1 MFCYY
6 CKKETKENETC
17 SSCGNISKYTT
28 ETTGISWKYR
38 KRNQLI
44 IKDDDPIVSKQFS
57 WWREMEN
64 DTAYLSASYIA
75 K

>member
-1 MFCYY
+1 MD
-6 CKKETKENETC
+6 CKKKDCEKKE
-17 SSCGNISKYTT
+17 ST
-28 ETTGISWKYR
+28 EKIGTSWKYR

-44 IKDDDPIVSKQFS
+44 IKDNDPIVSKSLS

-64 DTAYLSASYIA
+64 DKAYLTASYIS